1 MQNNMFQN
9 QMTPNNFSPMN
20 NMGNNN
26 MFQTQQTPNNY
37 SGMNNMGRFGDDQ
50 MIHAQSGE
58 MVVPQSVLQQNPQLS
73 MGLNQAF
80 QNQGVDPQRQMVG
93 SGQNSI
99 NPMTGQQEYFDI
111 GKLIK
116 QVAPIALAAYAPQ
129 LAGGTALGS
138 ISPFLLRAGTGALAS
153 KLGGA
158 KTKDALMA
166 GLLSGGLG
174 AMFGGG
180 AGTEAGSQATQ
191 AGAAQAGTTGASKV
205 FAGNPEIAKRMG
217 VDAVSKVGTDAASES
232 IKGVT
237 TGGGNSGGFLNALG
251 IGDDTIASK
260 FLSSG
265 LGQGLSAG
273 LLMQLLSG
281 DDEDEDQRTE
291 FERRPF
297 GYGGPGGKLGGITYA
312 NMGGPMGFPRR
323 NGGIDPSEGSGRKD
337 DVPAML
343 MAGEFVLTKDA
354 VKGLGGGNQRKG
366 IQNAYNMMNQLEARA

>member
-1 MQNNMFQN
+1 
-9 QMTPNNFSPMN
+9 
-20 NMGNNN
+20 
-26 MFQTQQTPNNY
+26 
-37 SGMNNMGRFGDDQ
+37 
-50 MIHAQSGE
+50 
-58 MVVPQSVLQQNPQLS
+58 

-111 GKLIK
+111 GKLLK
-116 QVAPIALAAYAPQ
+116 TVAPIAIGAMIGPG
-129 LAGGTALGS
+129 AGAALGGAGMNPF
-138 ISPFLLRAGTGALAS
+138 ISRAITGALTS
-153 KLGGA
+153 KLSGG

-180 AGTEAGSQATQ
+180 AEAGIGSDATKQ
-191 AGAAQAGTTGASKV
+191 GALKAGQFSAK
-205 FAGNPEIAKRMG
+205 EIAANQL
-217 VDAVSKVGTDAASES
+217 VPDAVSKVGTDAASES

-237 TGGGNSGGFLNALG
+237 TGGGSNSLLSMLG
-251 IGDDTIASK
+251 VGDDSVMGKILGSN
-260 FLSSG
+260 

-273 LLMQLLSG
+273 LIAQLLAG
-281 DDEDEDQRTE
+281 DEDEDTRTE

-297 GYGGPGGKLGGITYA
+297 GAGGPGGKLGGITYA
-312 NMGGPMGFPRR
+312 NMGGEMSFPRR

-354 VKGLGGGNQRKG
+354 IKGLGGGNQRKG

>member
-1 MQNNMFQN
+1 M
-9 QMTPNNFSPMN
+9 S
-20 NMGNNN
+20 
-26 MFQTQQTPNNY
+26 
-37 SGMNNMGRFGDDQ
+37 
-50 MIHAQSGE
+50 
-58 MVVPQSVLQQNPQLS
+58 
-73 MGLNQAF
+73 
-80 QNQGVDPQRQMVG
+80 
-93 SGQNSI
+93 
-99 NPMTGQQEYFDI
+99 I
-111 GKLIK
+111 GKLLK
-116 QVAPIALAAYAPQ
+116 QIAPIAISAF
-129 LAGGTALGS
+129 AGPAVGQGLGAMFGTSAVNPFISRAL
-138 ISPFLLRAGTGALAS
+138 TGALAS
-153 KLGGA
+153 KLGGG
-158 KTKDALMA
+158 KTKDAVMA

-180 AGTEAGSQATQ
+180 TGAEAGANIGSDATKQGALQ
-191 AGAAQAGTTGASKV
+191 AGEFSK
-205 FAGNPEIAKRMG
+205 AEIARNQL
-217 VDAVSKVGTDAASES
+217 VPDAVSKVGTDVASEG

-237 TGGGNSGGFLNALG
+237 TGGGKSGGFLNALG

-273 LLMQLLSG
+273 LLMQLLAG
-281 DDEDEDQRTE
+281 NEDEGDMRSE

-297 GYGGPGGKLGGITYA
+297 GYGGPGGRLGGITYA

-366 IQNAYNMMNQLEARA
+366 IQKAYNMMDKLEARA

>member
-1 MQNNMFQN
+1 M
-9 QMTPNNFSPMN
+9 S
-20 NMGNNN
+20 
-26 MFQTQQTPNNY
+26 
-37 SGMNNMGRFGDDQ
+37 
-50 MIHAQSGE
+50 
-58 MVVPQSVLQQNPQLS
+58 
-73 MGLNQAF
+73 
-80 QNQGVDPQRQMVG
+80 
-93 SGQNSI
+93 
-99 NPMTGQQEYFDI
+99 I
-111 GKLIK
+111 GKLLK
-116 QVAPIALAAYAPQ
+116 QIAPIAISAVAGPSVGAGIGQ
-129 LAGGTALGS
+129 LFGTSAV
-138 ISPFLLRAGTGALAS
+138 SPFISRALTGALAS
-153 KLGGA
+153 KLGGG
-158 KTKDALMA
+158 KTKDAVMA

-180 AGTEAGSQATQ
+180 AGTEAGSNATNQA
-191 AGAAQAGTTGASKV
+191 AVKAGTIGKDMSKELARNQAV
-205 FAGNPEIAKRMG
+205 PEAI
-217 VDAVSKVGTDAASES
+217 SKVGTDAASES

-273 LLMQLLSG
+273 LIMQLLAG
-281 DDEDEDQRTE
+281 GDEDEDMRSE
-291 FERRPF
+291 YERRPF
-297 GYGGPGGKLGGITYA
+297 GYGGPSGKLGGITYA

-366 IQNAYNMMNQLEARA
+366 IQRAYNMMDNLEARA

>member
-1 MQNNMFQN
+1 M
-9 QMTPNNFSPMN
+9 S
-20 NMGNNN
+20 
-26 MFQTQQTPNNY
+26 
-37 SGMNNMGRFGDDQ
+37 
-50 MIHAQSGE
+50 
-58 MVVPQSVLQQNPQLS
+58 
-73 MGLNQAF
+73 
-80 QNQGVDPQRQMVG
+80 
-93 SGQNSI
+93 
-99 NPMTGQQEYFDI
+99 I
-111 GKLIK
+111 GKLLK
-116 QVAPIALAAYAPQ
+116 QIAPIALSAVAGPSVGAGLGQ
-129 LAGGTALGS
+129 LFGTSAV
-138 ISPFLLRAGTGALAS
+138 SPFISRALTGALAS
-153 KLGGA
+153 KLGGG
-158 KTKDALMA
+158 KTKDAVMA

-191 AGAAQAGTTGASKV
+191 QGALKAGQFSKE
-205 FAGNPEIAKRMG
+205 EIVRNQL
-217 VDAVSKVGTDAASES
+217 VPDAVSKVGTDAASEG

-273 LLMQLLSG
+273 LIMQLLAG
-281 DDEDEDQRTE
+281 GGEDEDMRSE
-291 FERRPF
+291 YERRPF
-297 GYGGPGGKLGGITYA
+297 GYGGPSGKLGGITYA

-366 IQNAYNMMNQLEARA
+366 IQNAYNMMNKLEARA

>member
-1 MQNNMFQN
+1 M
-9 QMTPNNFSPMN
+9 S
-20 NMGNNN
+20 
-26 MFQTQQTPNNY
+26 
-37 SGMNNMGRFGDDQ
+37 
-50 MIHAQSGE
+50 
-58 MVVPQSVLQQNPQLS
+58 
-73 MGLNQAF
+73 
-80 QNQGVDPQRQMVG
+80 
-93 SGQNSI
+93 
-99 NPMTGQQEYFDI
+99 I
-111 GKLIK
+111 GKLLK
-116 QVAPIALAAYAPQ
+116 QIAPIALSAF
-129 LAGGTALGS
+129 AGPAVGQGLGAMFGTSAVNPFISRAL
-138 ISPFLLRAGTGALAS
+138 TGALAS
-153 KLGGA
+153 KLGGG
-158 KTKDALMA
+158 KTKDAVMA

-180 AGTEAGSQATQ
+180 AGTEAGSQATKQGAIQ
-191 AGAAQAGTTGASKV
+191 AQGGKMNVSDVEGMGKTSFQPSGSTT
-205 FAGNPEIAKRMG
+205 
-217 VDAVSKVGTDAASES
+217 ASEG
-232 IKGVT
+232 IKAVT

-273 LLMQLLSG
+273 LLMQLLAG
-281 DDEDEDQRTE
+281 NEDEGDMRSE

-297 GYGGPGGKLGGITYA
+297 GYGGPGGRLGGITYA

-366 IQNAYNMMNQLEARA
+366 IQNAYNMMNKLEARA

>member
-1 MQNNMFQN
+1 M
-9 QMTPNNFSPMN
+9 S
-20 NMGNNN
+20 
-26 MFQTQQTPNNY
+26 
-37 SGMNNMGRFGDDQ
+37 
-50 MIHAQSGE
+50 
-58 MVVPQSVLQQNPQLS
+58 
-73 MGLNQAF
+73 
-80 QNQGVDPQRQMVG
+80 
-93 SGQNSI
+93 
-99 NPMTGQQEYFDI
+99 I
-111 GKLIK
+111 GKLLK
-116 QVAPIALAAYAPQ
+116 QIAPIAISAFAGPSVGAGIGQ
-129 LAGGTALGS
+129 LFGTSAV
-138 ISPFLLRAGTGALAS
+138 SPFISRALTGALAS
-153 KLGGA
+153 KLGGG
-158 KTKDALMA
+158 KTKDAVMA

-191 AGAAQAGTTGASKV
+191 TGASQAGTTGASKV

-217 VDAVSKVGTDAASES
+217 VDAASQTATDAAVEGV
-232 IKGVT
+232 KGVT

-273 LLMQLLSG
+273 LIMQLLAG
-281 DDEDEDQRTE
+281 GDEDEDMRSE
-291 FERRPF
+291 YERRPF
-297 GYGGPGGKLGGITYA
+297 GYGGPSGKLGGITYA

-366 IQNAYNMMNQLEARA
+366 IQNAYNMMNKLEARA

>member
-37 SGMNNMGRFGDDQ
+37 SGMSNMGRFGDDQ
-50 MIHAQSGE
+50 MVHAQSGE
-58 MVVPQSVLQQNPQLS
+58 VVVPQSTLQENPQLG
-73 MGLNQAF
+73 MGLAQAF
-80 QNQGVDPQRQMVG
+80 MDQGVNPYRQVVG
-93 SGQNSI
+93 SGENSI

-116 QVAPIALAAYAPQ
+116 QVAPIALSAFAPQ
-129 LAGGTALGS
+129 LAAGTALGG

-153 KLGGA
+153 KLGGG
-158 KTKDALMA
+158 KTKDALIA

-174 AMFGGG
+174 AMFEG
-180 AGTEAGSQATQ
+180 AGSQATQ
-191 AGAAQAGTTGASKV
+191 TGASQAGTTGASKV
-205 FAGNPEIAKRMG
+205 FAGNPDIAKKMG
-217 VDAVSKVGTDAASES
+217 VDVASQTASEG

-273 LLMQLLSG
+273 LLMQLLAG
-281 DDEDEDQRTE
+281 DEDEGDMRSE

-312 NMGGPMGFPRR
+312 NMGGSMGFPRR

-366 IQNAYNMMNQLEARA
+366 IQKAYNMMDKLEARA

>member
-1 MQNNMFQN
+1 MFQN
-9 QMTPNNFSPMN
+9 QMTPNN
-20 NMGNNN
+20 
-26 MFQTQQTPNNY
+26 Y
-37 SGMNNMGRFGDDQ
+37 SFDNGLGRFGDDQ
-50 MIHAQSGE
+50 MAHVQSGE
-58 MVVPQSVLQQNPQLS
+58 VVVFRSTLQQNPELG
-73 MGLNQAF
+73 MGIAQAF
-80 QNQGVDPQRQMVG
+80 MDQGVNPYRQVVG

-99 NPMTGQQEYFDI
+99 NPMTGQQEYFDL

-116 QVAPIALAAYAPQ
+116 KVAPIALSAFAPQ
-129 LAGGTALGS
+129 LAAGTALGG

-153 KLGGA
+153 KLGGG

-174 AMFGGG
+174 AMFEG
-180 AGTEAGSQATQ
+180 AGSQATQ
-191 AGAAQAGTTGASKV
+191 AGASQAGTAAKNALTDPIAERMGTGA
-205 FAGNPEIAKRMG
+205 FASEAAKKT
-217 VDAVSKVGTDAASES
+217 ATDAAAEAV
-232 IKGVT
+232 KGVSK
-237 TGGGNSGGFLNALG
+237 GSASPGFLNMLG
-251 IGDDTIASK
+251 IGDDTLASK

-273 LLMQLLSG
+273 LIMQLLAG
-281 DDEDEDQRTE
+281 DDEEDIRPE

-297 GYGGPGGKLGGITYA
+297 GFGGPGGKLGGITYA

-354 VKGLGGGNQRKG
+354 VKGLGDGNQRKG
-366 IQNAYNMMNQLEARA
+366 IQRAYNMMDNLEARA

>member
-1 MQNNMFQN
+1 M
-9 QMTPNNFSPMN
+9 S
-20 NMGNNN
+20 
-26 MFQTQQTPNNY
+26 
-37 SGMNNMGRFGDDQ
+37 
-50 MIHAQSGE
+50 
-58 MVVPQSVLQQNPQLS
+58 
-73 MGLNQAF
+73 
-80 QNQGVDPQRQMVG
+80 
-93 SGQNSI
+93 
-99 NPMTGQQEYFDI
+99 I
-111 GKLIK
+111 GKLLK
-116 QVAPIALAAYAPQ
+116 QIAPIALSAF
-129 LAGGTALGS
+129 AGPAVGQGLGAMFGTSAVNPFISRAL
-138 ISPFLLRAGTGALAS
+138 TGALAS
-153 KLGGA
+153 KLGGG
-158 KTKDALMA
+158 KTKDAVMA

-191 AGAAQAGTTGASKV
+191 TGASQAGTTGASKV
-205 FAGNPEIAKRMG
+205 FAGNPDIAKKMG
-217 VDAVSKVGTDAASES
+217 VDAASQTASEG

-273 LLMQLLSG
+273 LLMQLLAG
-281 DDEDEDQRTE
+281 DEDEGDMRSE

-297 GYGGPGGKLGGITYA
+297 GYGGPGGRLGGITYA

-366 IQNAYNMMNQLEARA
+366 IQKAYNMMDKLEARA

>member
-1 MQNNMFQN
+1 M
-9 QMTPNNFSPMN
+9 S
-20 NMGNNN
+20 
-26 MFQTQQTPNNY
+26 
-37 SGMNNMGRFGDDQ
+37 
-50 MIHAQSGE
+50 
-58 MVVPQSVLQQNPQLS
+58 
-73 MGLNQAF
+73 
-80 QNQGVDPQRQMVG
+80 
-93 SGQNSI
+93 
-99 NPMTGQQEYFDI
+99 I
-111 GKLIK
+111 GKLLK
-116 QVAPIALAAYAPQ
+116 QIAPIAISAF
-129 LAGGTALGS
+129 AGPAVGQGLGAMFGTSAVNPFISRAL
-138 ISPFLLRAGTGALAS
+138 TGALAS
-153 KLGGA
+153 KLGGG
-158 KTKDALMA
+158 KTKDAVMA

-180 AGTEAGSQATQ
+180 AGAGSDATNQA
-191 AGAAQAGTTGASKV
+191 AVKAGTIGKDMSKEL
-205 FAGNPEIAKRMG
+205 ARNQ
-217 VDAVSKVGTDAASES
+217 AVPDSVLFGKTATDAAVEGV
-232 IKGVT
+232 KGVT

-273 LLMQLLSG
+273 LLMQLLAG
-281 DDEDEDQRTE
+281 NEDEGDMRSE

-366 IQNAYNMMNQLEARA
+366 IQKAYNMMNKLEARA

>member
-1 MQNNMFQN
+1 MQNNMFQA
-9 QMTPNNFSPMN
+9 QTAPNNYSPMN

-26 MFQTQQTPNNY
+26 MFQNQQTPNNY
-37 SGMNNMGRFGDDQ
+37 SGINNMGRFGDNQ
-50 MIHAQSGE
+50 MVHAQSGE
-58 MVVPQSVLQQNPQLS
+58 MIVPQSVLQQNPQLN

-99 NPMTGQQEYFDI
+99 NPMTGQQEYFDL
-111 GKLIK
+111 GKLVK
-116 QVAPIALAAYAPQ
+116 QLAPIALSAFAPQ
-129 LAGGTALGS
+129 LAAGTALGG

-153 KLGGA
+153 KLGGG

-180 AGTEAGSQATQ
+180 TGTETGSEATKQGAIQAQGGKMNVSDVDGMGKTSFQ
-191 AGAAQAGTTGASKV
+191 PSGSTTATDLANQNVQGAFK
-205 FAGNPEIAKRMG
+205 
-217 VDAVSKVGTDAASES
+217 
-232 IKGVT
+232 
-237 TGGGNSGGFLNALG
+237 SGGFLSN
-251 IGDDTIASK
+251 
-260 FLSSG
+260 FLNSG

-297 GYGGPGGKLGGITYA
+297 GAGGPGGKLGGITYA
-312 NMGGPMGFPRR
+312 NMGGEMSFPRR

-366 IQNAYNMMNQLEARA
+366 IQKAYNMMNQLEARA